1 MKEMVS
7 IFLVILGLVTSL
19 TAWPGVDEFD
29 VFNYGASGVGQTDDS
44 QAFVHAWRDAC
55 NAETHSA
62 RVIVPKGGTFL
73 LNPLMFHGPCKPKI
87 IYFIISGTIMASG
100 WPKTWK
106 GHDSSQW
113 IAFKNVTGL
122 NVYGSGLIDG
132 QGMRWWDQSCRYH
145 PDQEGCTKL
154 APTVLKFLSC
164 NECTLNRIDIVNSP
178 QTHVLIM
185 DSKGFNVDN
194 VMIQSPQDSPNTD
207 GIHIHSSHLVKI
219 TNSKIGT
226 GDDCISIGDHSSN
239 IHISNIECGPGH
251 GISIGSL
258 GKDGEMVLVENID
271 IRDSSFRGTTNGAR
285 IKTWQVGRGNIRH
298 VIFENLVFD
307 TVDNPIIIDQN
318 YCDIRGKCAEKASK
332 SGVKISDV
340 AYKNLYGTS
349 SSNIAITLNCSRSV
363 PCSGISMKNINLSS
377 IKPGKS
383 LSASCI
389 NVQGT
394 EVGVNPG
401 SCIRN

>member
-62 RVIVPKGGTFL
+62 R
-73 LNPLMFHGPCKPKI
+73 
-87 IYFIISGTIMASG
+87 ISGTIMASG

-145 PDQEGCTKL
+145 PDQ
-154 APTVLKFLSC
+154 VLKFLSC

-185 DSKGFNVDN
+185 DSKGFNVHN

-318 YCDIRGKCAEKASK
+318 YCDIRGKCEEKASK

-389 NVQGT
+389 NVQGK

-401 SCIRN
+401 SCISN